1 MLKTKNISIKK
12 GDFKLENINLNIDS
26 GDYFVLLGKS
36 GAGKTVLLEII
47 AGLLKAD
54 NGEIFLDSKNIT
66 KEKIQ
71 NRKIGIVF
79 QDNTLFP
86 HLSVRQNILFPLRYK
101 KLQKKEKN
109 FLLQKYANLMNVTH
123 LLSRRTMKLSGGEI
137 QRVALART
145 LINEP
150 NCLLLDEPLS
160 SLDVQLKAELRT
172 VLKDINKMGVTILH
186 VTHDYHEAIF
196 LSNKIAILHEGKI
209 VQKGN
214 TKAVFRAPANDF
226 VARFTGRK
234 NFFTAK
240 FSAEEILV
248 NEKCILKTTS
258 KPKFNKGKILISER
272 KIKEVSPQDKEGKI
286 NTFQTKII
294 AVFPLLEE
302 YELIL
307 DFEGIMLSMIIPED
321 KFETAKHAEDN
332 TIWISIPAEAIES
345 FT

>member
-1 MLKTKNISIKK
+1 MLKTKDISIRK

-54 NGEIFLDSKNIT
+54 SGEIFLDSKNIT

-86 HLSVRQNILFPLRYK
+86 HLSVRQNILFPLRNK
-101 KLQKKEKN
+101 KMQKKEKE
-109 FLLQKYANLMNVTH
+109 FLLQKYANLMNINS
-123 LLSRRTMKLSGGEI
+123 LLDRRTTKLSGGEI

-150 NCLLLDEPLS
+150 DCLLLDEPLS

-209 VQKGN
+209 VQKGE

-226 VARFTGRK
+226 VASFTGRK
-234 NFFTAK
+234 NFFTAN
-240 FSAEEILV
+240 FSTNEILI
-248 NEKCILKTTS
+248 NEKCTLKTAS
-258 KPKFNKGKILISER
+258 KPAFDSGKILISER
-272 KIKEVSPQDKEGKI
+272 KIKEISLQEKEDKI
-286 NTFQTKII
+286 NVFQAKII

-307 DFEGIMLSMIIPED
+307 DLGGIILSMIIPEEIFEKD
-321 KFETAKHAEDN
+321 KHTEGN
-332 TIWISIPAEAIES
+332 TISISIPKEAIES
-345 FT
+345 FA

>member
-1 MLKTKNISIKK
+1 MENIIEFKNVNKWFGKLHVLKDINLEVARGEVLVVCGPSGSGKSTLIRCINRLEEFDSGQIVVDNITL
-12 GDFKLENINLNIDS
+12 DTAENINAVRTEV
-26 GDYFVLLGKS
+26 GM
-36 GAGKTVLLEII
+36 
-47 AGLLKAD
+47 
-54 NGEIFLDSKNIT
+54 
-66 KEKIQ
+66 
-71 NRKIGIVF
+71 VF
-79 QDNTLFP
+79 QQFNLFP

-248 NEKCILKTTS
+248 ND
-258 KPKFNKGKILISER
+258 
-272 KIKEVSPQDKEGKI
+272 IK
-286 NTFQTKII
+286 TKI
-294 AVFPLLEE
+294 
-302 YELIL
+302 
-307 DFEGIMLSMIIPED
+307 
-321 KFETAKHAEDN
+321 
-332 TIWISIPAEAIES
+332 
-345 FT
+345 